1 MNARQDFWSRR
12 KQGVEAEAEA
22 EIAEQVAV
30 EEAQTQEELEAQSD
44 EEILEE
50 LGLQDP
56 DTMKAGDDFSAF
68 MAKAVPTRLRNRALR
83 ELWLSNPALANLDA
97 LLDYGEDFTKSERAI
112 EDFQTTYQV
121 GKGLLAHVQEMARQE
136 EAAKQAADGPE
147 EEVEEIEEIDN
158 QEEEVPE
165 ALALV
170 EEETDTE
177 TDTETEADTE
187 VTADVDGV
195 VVTRDD
201 ILGDEVIHPPK
212 KRMRFNFEA
221 QV

>member
-30 EEAQTQEELEAQSD
+30 EEAQAEEELEAQTD
-44 EEILEE
+44 AEILKE

-56 DTMKAGDDFSAF
+56 DTMEKGDDFSAF

-83 ELWLSNPALANLDA
+83 KLWLSNPALANLDA

-136 EAAKQAADGPE
+136 EAAEQAADVP
-147 EEVEEIEEIDN
+147 EEVEEIEEIDD

-170 EEETDTE
+170 EDEA
-177 TDTETEADTE
+177 EADMDMP
-187 VTADVDGV
+187 ADVDGV
-195 VVTRDD
+195 VITRDD
-201 ILGDEVIHPPK
+201 ILGDETVHAPK

>member
-1 MNARQDFWSRR
+1 MNTRQDFWSRR
-12 KQGVEAEAEA
+12 KQAVEAEVEA
-22 EIAEQVAV
+22 EIEQQVAV
-30 EEAQTQEELEAQSD
+30 EEAQAAEELEAQTD
-44 EEILEE
+44 AEILEE

-56 DTMKAGDDFSAF
+56 DTMQAGDDFSAF
-68 MAKAVPTRLRNRALR
+68 MAKVVPTRLRNRALR
-83 ELWLSNPALANLDA
+83 KLWLSNPALANLDA
-97 LLDYGEDFTKSERAI
+97 LLDYGEDFTKSERAL

-136 EAAKQAADGPE
+136 EAASQAADAP
-147 EEVEEIEEIDN
+147 EEIEEIDD

-170 EEETDTE
+170 EDE
-177 TDTETEADTE
+177 TETEPD
-187 VTADVDGV
+187 ADVSEDADGV

-201 ILGDEVIHPPK
+201 DLGDMETYAPK
-212 KRMRFNFEA
+212 KRMRFSFEA

>member
-1 MNARQDFWSRR
+1 MNTRQDFWSRR
-12 KQGVEAEAEA
+12 KEAVEAETEA
-22 EIAEQVAV
+22 EVAELVAV
-30 EEAQTQEELEAQSD
+30 EEEQAVEELEAKPD
-44 EEILEE
+44 DEILEE

-56 DTMKAGDDFSAF
+56 DTLKAGDDFSAF

-83 ELWLSNPALANLDA
+83 KLWLSNPALANLDT

-136 EAAKQAADGPE
+136 EVSEQAADAPE
-147 EEVEEIEEIDN
+147 NVDEVEEIEEIDDL
-158 QEEEVPE
+158 EEAPE

-170 EEETDTE
+170 AED
-177 TDTETEADTE
+177 ETEADT
-187 VTADVDGV
+187 DVSEDVSGV

-201 ILGDEVIHPPK
+201 IWGDEETYAPR
-212 KRMRFNFEA
+212 KRMRFSFEA

>member
-22 EIAEQVAV
+22 EVAELDAV
-30 EEAQTQEELEAQSD
+30 EEQQLAEDQEAKTD
-44 EEILEE
+44 TEILEE

-56 DTMKAGDDFSAF
+56 DMMQAGDDFSAF

-83 ELWLSNPALANLDA
+83 KLWLSNPALANLDA
-97 LLDYGEDFTKSERAI
+97 LLDYGEDFTKSERAL

-136 EAAKQAADGPE
+136 EAKLQALDATPEDEPAVTEILEEQAPVEVLVLAVDEDAQADA
-147 EEVEEIEEIDN
+147 
-158 QEEEVPE
+158 E
-165 ALALV
+165 A
-170 EEETDTE
+170 
-177 TDTETEADTE
+177 
-187 VTADVDGV
+187 VDECV

-201 ILGDEVIHPPK
+201 DFGDEAMHAPK
-212 KRMRFNFEA
+212 KRMRFVFEA

>member
-30 EEAQTQEELEAQSD
+30 EEAQAEEQLEAQSD
-44 EEILEE
+44 AEILEE

-56 DTMKAGDDFSAF
+56 DTMKAGDDFSVF

-83 ELWLSNPALANLDA
+83 KLWLSNPALANLDA

-136 EAAKQAADGPE
+136 EAAKQAADAPE
-147 EEVEEIEEIDN
+147 KIEEIDD
-158 QEEEVPE
+158 QEQEVPE

-170 EEETDTE
+170 ED
-177 TDTETEADTE
+177 DTE
-187 VTADVDGV
+187 VDTDVSEDVSGV

-201 ILGDEVIHPPK
+201 ISGDAETYAPK

>member
-22 EIAEQVAV
+22 EVAELDAV
-30 EEAQTQEELEAQSD
+30 EEQQLAEDQEAKTD
-44 EEILEE
+44 TEILEE

-56 DTMKAGDDFSAF
+56 DMMQAGDDFSAF

-83 ELWLSNPALANLDA
+83 KLWLSNPALANLDA
-97 LLDYGEDFTKSERAI
+97 LLDYGEDFTKSERAL

-136 EAAKQAADGPE
+136 EAKLQALDAKPEDEPAVTEILEEQAPVEVLVLAVDEDAQADA
-147 EEVEEIEEIDN
+147 
-158 QEEEVPE
+158 E
-165 ALALV
+165 A
-170 EEETDTE
+170 
-177 TDTETEADTE
+177 
-187 VTADVDGV
+187 VDECV

-201 ILGDEVIHPPK
+201 DFGDEAMHAPK
-212 KRMRFNFEA
+212 KRMRFVFEA

>member
-12 KQGVEAEAEA
+12 KQAVEAETEA

-30 EEAQTQEELEAQSD
+30 EEEQAAEELEAQSD
-44 EEILEE
+44 AEILEE

-56 DTMKAGDDFSAF
+56 DTLKAGDDFSAF

-83 ELWLSNPALANLDA
+83 KLWLSNPALANLDA
-97 LLDYGEDFTKSERAI
+97 LLDYGEDFTKSERAL

-136 EAAKQAADGPE
+136 EAAMQAADAPDE
-147 EEVEEIEEIDN
+147 IEEIEEIDDPL
-158 QEEEVPE
+158 EEVPE

-170 EEETDTE
+170 EEET
-177 TDTETEADTE
+177 EADTE
-187 VTADVDGV
+187 VPADVEGV

-201 ILGDEVIHPPK
+201 ISGNEETYVPK
-212 KRMRFNFEA
+212 KRMRFSFEA